1 MRIKEDT
8 SNVNLQGK
16 NIIITGATAGIGKET
31 ARTLAK
37 MGANIIFATRNKE
50 KTLNTISEIRKD
62 LKNNTVKLEYKHLD
76 LMDLDTVRNF
86 PSLLDNF
93 DTIDVLIN
101 NAGVGHETGVTKQGI
116 EKIFGVNYLSHFLLT
131 KELMPF
137 LIKSNARIINV
148 SSMGYRGANRKHF
161 DMPYK
166 GESPK
171 IAPQRFYELSKAAQ
185 ILFTK
190 ALQRRFDE
198 NNINCTS
205 SSLSPGGVRTNIFDS
220 YSLLFKAFIWM
231 LWPFMVNV
239 PEGAKTS
246 VYLASTERPKETG
259 GKYFAY
265 GILRKK
271 GIYKEEGNALVND
284 EELQEFLW
292 KKSEEL
298 IGEEFKIG

>member
-8 SNVNLQGK
+8 PNVRLTGK

-50 KTLNTISEIRKD
+50 KTLKTIAEIRAD
-62 LKNNTVKLEYKHLD
+62 IKNDSVKLEHKYID
-76 LMDLDTVRNF
+76 LMDLDTVRSF
-86 PSLLDNF
+86 PSLLDDF

-101 NAGVGHETGVTKQGI
+101 NAGVGHEKGITKQGI
-116 EKIFGVNYLSHFLLT
+116 EKVFGVNYLSHFLLT
-131 KELMPF
+131 KELMPI
-137 LIKSNARIINV
+137 LQKSNARIINV
-148 SSMGYRGANRKHF
+148 SSMGYAGANRKHF

-166 GESPK
+166 GESPN
-171 IAPQRFYELSKAAQ
+171 IHPQRFYELSKASQ

-205 SSLSPGGVRTNIFDS
+205 SSLSPGGVRTNIFKS
-220 YSLLFKAFIWM
+220 YSLLLKAFIWM

-265 GILRKK
+265 GFLRRK

-298 IGEEFKIG
+298 IGEEFRIG

>member
-8 SNVNLQGK
+8 PNVRLTGK
-16 NIIITGATAGIGKET
+16 NVIITGATAGIGKET

-50 KTLNTISEIRKD
+50 KTLNTIAEIRAD
-62 LKNNTVKLEYKHLD
+62 IKNNTVKLEHKYID

-86 PSLLDNF
+86 PSLLNDF

-101 NAGVGHETGVTKQGI
+101 NAGVGHEIGITKQGI
-116 EKIFGVNYLSHFLLT
+116 EKIFGINYLSHFLLT

-137 LIKSNARIINV
+137 LLKTNARIINV

-171 IAPQRFYELSKAAQ
+171 ISPQRFYELSKAGQ

-190 ALQRRFDE
+190 ALQRRFVA
-198 NNINCTS
+198 NNISCTS
-205 SSLSPGGVRTNIFDS
+205 TCLSPGGVRTNIFES
-220 YSLLFKAFIWM
+220 YNLTNRIFMRI
-231 LWPFMVNV
+231 LWPFMVNI

-246 VYLASTERPKETG
+246 VYLASTERPKETA
-259 GKYFAY
+259 GKYFSY
-265 GILRKK
+265 GFLRKK

-298 IGEEFKIG
+298 IGEEFRIG

>member
-8 SNVNLQGK
+8 PNVRLTGK
-16 NIIITGATAGIGKET
+16 NIIITGATDGIGKET

-62 LKNNTVKLEYKHLD
+62 IKNDTVKLEYKHLD

-86 PSLLDNF
+86 PSLLDDF

-101 NAGVGHETGVTKQGI
+101 NAGVGQETGITKQGI
-116 EKIFGVNYLSHFLLT
+116 EKVFGVNYLSHFLLT
-131 KELMPF
+131 KELMPI
-137 LIKSNARIINV
+137 LQKSNARIINV
-148 SSMGYRGANRKHF
+148 SSMGYAGANRKHF

-166 GESPK
+166 GESPN
-171 IAPQRFYELSKAAQ
+171 IHPQRFYELSKAAQ

-205 SSLSPGGVRTNIFDS
+205 SSLSPGGVRTNIFKS
-220 YSLLFKAFIWM
+220 YSLLLKAFIWM

-265 GILRKK
+265 GFLRKK

-298 IGEEFKIG
+298 IGEEFRIG